1 MDFFLYTMNINRI
14 ISIYLQWVEKSLP
27 LDSLYQLFVCYISI
41 ALAVIYVTSI
51 RPRSSN
57 RLTDAIK
64 FLIFLLSAVVSLITA
79 TLVFKILFLM
89 CIRKITHEGNN
100 HGWKLKYFLIWVMN
114 EKYPD
119 YGYPDYKTC
128 NQGCS
133 EEDSYLHKLRNLIVY
148 YAMFTVFLSLGLCLL
163 LLRELKN
170 SKFIEKEELKICSPV
185 ELDEKGVIIIK
196 KTIYL
201 STKAHDKKVTEKEN
215 TEKLETIVSEG
226 NTYKKYNEMS
236 TNSNENIMTKLRS
249 IVSEGDPSKKYS
261 EMSTSSDETKERN
274 EEIMRELR
282 NIVSQGDPNEKY
294 IKISEIGQGCSGTV
308 YSAVETET
316 GLEVVIKQINL
327 TEEIRK
333 ELLITELSVLQE
345 KKHPNIVNYLDSFI
359 VGDELWIIMEY
370 LEVGCL
376 TNVINE
382 TCFCESEISA
392 VCKEVLKGL
401 DFLHFNNVIHRDI
414 KSDNILVGKDWRIK
428 LGDFGLCAKISE
440 EGNKRTSEVGTRY
453 WMAPEIVRGKEYGP
467 KVDIWSLGIT
477 AIEMLD
483 GSPPY
488 YDEDPDM
495 VKDLIA
501 RNGKPNIKYKDNL
514 SSVFK
519 DFLDRCLEVDE
530 DKRYSACELLKHP
543 FMDLAEEWKLYNPS

>member
-1 MDFFLYTMNINRI
+1 
-14 ISIYLQWVEKSLP
+14 
-27 LDSLYQLFVCYISI
+27 
-41 ALAVIYVTSI
+41 
-51 RPRSSN
+51 
-57 RLTDAIK
+57 
-64 FLIFLLSAVVSLITA
+64 
-79 TLVFKILFLM
+79 
-89 CIRKITHEGNN
+89 
-100 HGWKLKYFLIWVMN
+100 MN

-119 YGYPDYKTC
+119 Y
-128 NQGCS
+128 
-133 EEDSYLHKLRNLIVY
+133 
-148 YAMFTVFLSLGLCLL
+148 
-163 LLRELKN
+163 
-170 SKFIEKEELKICSPV
+170 
-185 ELDEKGVIIIK
+185 
-196 KTIYL
+196 
-201 STKAHDKKVTEKEN
+201 
-215 TEKLETIVSEG
+215 
-226 NTYKKYNEMS
+226 
-236 TNSNENIMTKLRS
+236 
-249 IVSEGDPSKKYS
+249 
-261 EMSTSSDETKERN
+261 
-274 EEIMRELR
+274 
-282 NIVSQGDPNEKY
+282 
-294 IKISEIGQGCSGTV
+294 GCSGTV

-359 VGDELWIIMEY
+359 AGDELWIIMEY

-392 VCKEVLKGL
+392 VC
-401 DFLHFNNVIHRDI
+401 N
-414 KSDNILVGKDWRIK
+414 
-428 LGDFGLCAKISE
+428 DFGLCAKISE
-440 EGNKRTSEVGTRY
+440 ERNKRTSEVGTRY

-488 YDEDPDM
+488 YDEDPDV

-530 DKRYSACELLKHP
+530 DKRYSACELLKNRTLKPSTTITVLQVHQACLTTTSIKKSLP
-543 FMDLAEEWKLYNPS
+543 PVTASLITNTALSIPNRGTHMLANRRKEPTSALNSLRHH